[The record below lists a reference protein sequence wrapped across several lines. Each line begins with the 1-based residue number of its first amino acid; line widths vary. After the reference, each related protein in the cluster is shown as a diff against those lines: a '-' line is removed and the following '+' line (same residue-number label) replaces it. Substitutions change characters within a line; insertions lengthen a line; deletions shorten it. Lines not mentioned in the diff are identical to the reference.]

1 MIRLGIKDSS
11 FEALLLSVYRYIYI
25 IYIIEG
31 FFEGLERKN
40 SNKFIFSREGNLI
53 RTVCSNVTSDTAEV
67 DRVPRAAYDSSSNTS
82 FTRSNLINGTLIK
95 I

>member
-40 SNKFIFSREGNLI
+40 SNKFIF
-53 RTVCSNVTSDTAEV
+53 
-67 DRVPRAAYDSSSNTS
+67 
-82 FTRSNLINGTLIK
+82 
-95 I
+95 